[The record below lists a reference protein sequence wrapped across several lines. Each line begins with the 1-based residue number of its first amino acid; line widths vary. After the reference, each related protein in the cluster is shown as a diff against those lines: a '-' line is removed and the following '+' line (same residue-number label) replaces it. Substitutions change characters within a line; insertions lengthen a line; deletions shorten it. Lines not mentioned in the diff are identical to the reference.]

1 MHILLIRSLPESAVA
16 AVRRVAPGADV
27 HIALA
32 PADYAPLLDKAD
44 VVFGNPPAAV
54 LSARPRLRWLQLVS
68 AGFDEYAP
76 LARSPLTVTTAHG
89 VHSGA
94 LAQQILMAML
104 MFARG
109 QLHFAECQRVGKWDR
124 NPAVPFRLRGKTL
137 GFVGFGTIAR
147 ELVRFTTP
155 LGLRAIAVKRTAA
168 PCPPELAHL
177 GQFAEIDALLSTS
190 DHVVVTLPLTPETK
204 CILDARRIA
213 LLKRGAYFYNVARG
227 GLADEAA
234 LIARLRD
241 GSLGGAALDVFAR
254 EPLPA
259 DSEWW
264 TAPNTIVTPHIAGH
278 DRSLGDDT
286 FALFLANLARFVRG
300 EPLANVADFER
311 GY

>member
-1 MHILLIRSLPESAVA
+1 LHILLIRSLPESAVA

-27 HIALA
+27 RVA
-32 PADYAPLLDKAD
+32 PAPTDYTPLLDTAD
-44 VVFGNPPAAV
+44 VIFGNPPAAV
-54 LSARPRLRWLQLVS
+54 LSSRPRLRWLQLVS

-76 LARSPLTVTTAHG
+76 LAGCPVTVTTAHG

-104 MFARG
+104 MFSRG
-109 QLHFAECQRVGKWDR
+109 QLHFAECQRAGKWDR
-124 NPAVPFRLRGKTL
+124 NPAVPFRLRGQT
-137 GFVGFGTIAR
+137 VGFIGFGAIAR

-155 LGLRAIAVKRTAA
+155 LGLRAIAVKRTPA

-177 GQFAEIDALLSTS
+177 GQLAEVDHLLSES

-204 CILDARRIA
+204 GILDARRIA
-213 LLKRGAYFYNVARG
+213 LLKHGAFFYNVARG
-227 GLADEAA
+227 GLTDEAA

-264 TAPNTIVTPHIAGH
+264 TAPNTIITPHIAGH

-286 FALFLANLARFVRG
+286 LALFLANLARFVRG
-300 EPLANVADFER
+300 EPLANVANFER